1 MSTLNQAQEKMQA
14 AIDHLSTE
22 LKSLRTGRA
31 NPALLDNVQVEVYGT
46 QMRLRDVAS
55 VTAPEARQL
64 VITPFD
70 ANNVHSVA
78 KGIDK
83 ANLGYQGVV
92 DGKIVRINIPQMDT
106 EMRKEMVK
114 TAHKRCEET
123 KVNVRHVRR
132 DFIEDARKQ
141 KADGIITE
149 DDIKRQE
156 KSIQDLTDKFCAK
169 SDEVTAAKEKEIMT
183 I

>member
-1 MSTLNQAQEKMQA
+1 MNQMCNISQAQEKMQA
-14 AIDHLSTE
+14 AIDHLVTE

-64 VITPFD
+64 VITPSMPITYH
-70 ANNVHSVA
+70 AVA

-83 ANLGYQGVV
+83 ANLGYKGVV

-114 TAHKRCEET
+114 TSHKRCE
-123 KVNVRHVRR
+123 KP
-132 DFIEDARKQ
+132 
-141 KADGIITE
+141 
-149 DDIKRQE
+149 
-156 KSIQDLTDKFCAK
+156 KSNQTC
-169 SDEVTAAKEKEIMT
+169 
-183 I
+183 